1 MPTRHDNTISMDKIV
16 LIYCIMEELPV
27 NVGEIICEHIF
38 AWVKHPQG
46 SRPFPHLIEK
56 LCLKACPSL
65 EKLPQVEVKDR
76 VYTASTLYCF
86 IAIHKNKSRLKHLKT
101 KHEARTSIPL
111 QEEILQPLASTL
123 TNKTKPLSPEGSNRK
138 VFHESF
144 SDPTAFMD
152 DAYKESEERAPKKSL
167 PSPPKSTTETFIRT
181 YKLKEAERE
190 DEKEVDE
197 YFIFKFMDHYIC
209 MPVEK
214 GFEDVIKCQS
224 NHKEMPFWSE
234 KQLCDLELKCNNA
247 NANSQAEID
256 ELVAW
261 NDTHFKA
268 LLKYQQLLM
277 CTTITMLEIPPN
289 VVRPLTRYDPA
300 VREVRNCP
308 PPPL

>member
-1 MPTRHDNTISMDKIV
+1 
-16 LIYCIMEELPV
+16 
-27 NVGEIICEHIF
+27 
-38 AWVKHPQG
+38 
-46 SRPFPHLIEK
+46 
-56 LCLKACPSL
+56 
-65 EKLPQVEVKDR
+65 
-76 VYTASTLYCF
+76 
-86 IAIHKNKSRLKHLKT
+86 
-101 KHEARTSIPL
+101 
-111 QEEILQPLASTL
+111 
-123 TNKTKPLSPEGSNRK
+123 
-138 VFHESF
+138 
-144 SDPTAFMD
+144 MD
-152 DAYKESEERAPKKSL
+152 DAYKESEERAPSTVVPKRKEVQKEAIDDPFQGERNNPWEDVEKSL

-308 PPPL
+308 PPPLQP